1 MTCISLTANRWQ
13 AERQIGRFYLQ
24 GLHFCQQ
31 GAMLCSHFTG
41 IHTIS
46 RTNILYF
53 LFHLILIPSSQV
65 GNYYHPTGSEY
76 YVCQT
81 VTQRHLVNYQH
92 TVNLCIRYAK
102 QQIDFIQVK
111 KDDYERERG
120 EEIPLDSLGTGYH
133 VCTLFSVGKSSVWTI
148 CSYTDQRGFKK
159 KKNSDC
165 LKTLKIGCE
174 EYVTGCLCIIWST
187 DSQSAFPSQ
196 VGHIFTIS
204 GIRVSQLRHFGQD
217 SHNRVAGFSL
227 SLSHLHISH
236 NITLS
241 HLHIS
246 HLHIRCRRRRKTKTL

>member
-13 AERQIGRFYLQ
+13 AQRQTGRFYVQ

-31 GAMLCSHFTG
+31 GATLCSHFTG

-46 RTNILYF
+46 RANILYF
-53 LFHLILIPSSQV
+53 LFHLILTPSSQV

-76 YVCQT
+76 QVCQT

-120 EEIPLDSLGTGYH
+120 EEIPLGCLGTGYH
-133 VCTLFSVGKSSVWTI
+133 VCTLFSVGKGSVWTI
-148 CSYTDQRGFKK
+148 CSYTDQRGLKKK

-165 LKTLKIGCE
+165 LKTLKTGCE

-204 GIRVSQLRHFGQD
+204 GIRVSQLLHFGQD

-227 SLSHLHISH
+227 LFV
-236 NITLS
+236 TLS
-241 HLHIS
+241 HLHI
-246 HLHIRCRRRRKTKTL
+246 RQRRKTKML